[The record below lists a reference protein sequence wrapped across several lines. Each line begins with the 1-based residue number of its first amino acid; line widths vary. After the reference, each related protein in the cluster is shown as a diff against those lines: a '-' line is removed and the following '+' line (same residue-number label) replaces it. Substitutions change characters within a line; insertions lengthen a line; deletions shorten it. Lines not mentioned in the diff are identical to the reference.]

1 MRIKETNDQIISIVK
16 LRAIEAV
23 AKVEHIVHNEIN
35 IDRDT
40 YLKITK
46 DLQSFI
52 NDESVSELTQ
62 ELFLALVMI
71 REYSAK
77 LKIREKDETK
87 VSEYQLINTLCESR
101 LFRTKEALGRYSS
114 REKAELFYSILLST
128 IALAQDTKTSTW
140 AQEYASSASA
150 FANFDYFRTSGND
163 LYVLSYSLQN
173 ELMILSAAQAQVL
186 IRLYRS
192 IGRGNV
198 ERGLIQQTLLRLERM
213 LNVGDARLRNA
224 RRVIVNW
231 SDSSPIERK
240 TSLVQLHRFIRAR
253 GRLAEVLPYILVLSK
268 DDKGHF
274 GKMTPLKKAAAL
286 VGAGLAGLAL
296 GLRYDPNKRW
306 SVFKKESIDLDNNEA
321 LTEDRPTQLFNL
333 VQNLKAH
340 PDIEEIVGVN
350 YLADGISAFV
360 RTTDGNAYEMEIRP
374 ARYAKGH
381 QAKRRVSEGWDWS
394 IIGEDTDEE
403 FIAGDVVEYNDLE
416 SGDQDDGSFVIGS
429 GRKSR
434 RNNLQGQIIFTPA
447 HLQDAGLYRVMF
459 DGRDRSSTVSAD
471 SLTLIKR
478 Y

>member
-1 MRIKETNDQIISIVK
+1 M
-16 LRAIEAV
+16 
-23 AKVEHIVHNEIN
+23 
-35 IDRDT
+35 
-40 YLKITK
+40 
-46 DLQSFI
+46 
-52 NDESVSELTQ
+52 
-62 ELFLALVMI
+62 
-71 REYSAK
+71 
-77 LKIREKDETK
+77 
-87 VSEYQLINTLCESR
+87 SEYQLINTLCESR

-114 REKAELFYSILLST
+114 KDKADLFYSILLST

-173 ELMILSAAQAQVL
+173 ELMILSASQAQVL

-213 LNVGDARLRNA
+213 LNVGDAQLRNA

-231 SDSSPIERK
+231 GNSSETERK
-240 TSLVQLHRFIRAR
+240 TALVQLHRFIRVK
-253 GRLAEVLPYILVLSK
+253 GRLAEVLPYILVLTK
-268 DDKGHF
+268 GEKGHF
-274 GKMTPLKKAAAL
+274 GKMSPLKTIAAIA
-286 VGAGLAGLAL
+286 GAGLAGLAL
-296 GLRYDPNKRW
+296 GLRHDPNKRF
-306 SVFKKESIDLDNNEA
+306 SLFNKESIELNDEPLN
-321 LTEDRPTQLFNL
+321 EDRPTQLFNL

-459 DGRDRSSTVSAD
+459 DGRDRSSTVSGD
-471 SLTLIKR
+471 TLTLIKR